1 MSISEAF
8 RQAVLNGTVTSQ
20 ISITVFEDGQQE
32 RETITNRH
40 ITSESMKLS
49 QSVCDEAGIRF
60 GGCVASTFEIDVSSK
75 FSDLTGRYITVNV
88 TQTATMPLYP
98 GAAVFPGADVFPGG
112 AVYTQTSPIF
122 SGDIQ
127 SCKLGK
133 NRLTRHLVAY
143 DRFYGRGLR
152 SCKELYDRLFSN
164 GATVTLGQL
173 RAAIISEFGF
183 TEAQSVTLPAD
194 GFVIHKMETDELN
207 VSEAL
212 RMIGEMSGV
221 FIRLN
226 GHGDIEYV
234 SIGGTSAAEQYDFY
248 IDADA
253 EDYAVTGFDSVDTHS
268 IGMYD
273 MFADSPQDKPYDLD
287 NPLVLAGYV
296 SPAAVGDQFRDAF
309 YAVRDAVRPNY
320 TIAYTPFDLKAQA
333 RLWVQPGDRVQFNIR
348 WYSLEVD
355 PETGA
360 ETATA
365 HTMTVNSVVL
375 SRRITG
381 IQAMTDELEAR

>member
-1 MSISEAF
+1 MAKI
-8 RQAVLNGTVTSQ
+8 VDITDKLNFEEKPQ
-20 ISITVFEDGQQE
+20 ITVKGEIFTVNNEA
-32 RETITNRH
+32 ETILK
-40 ITSESMKLS
+40 IIPLA
-49 QSVCDEAGIRF
+49 DEGSAKSLAKI
-60 GGCVASTFEIDVSSK
+60 APM
-75 FSDLTGRYITVNV
+75 L
-88 TQTATMPLYP
+88 
-98 GAAVFPGADVFPGG
+98 
-112 AVYTQTSPIF
+112 
-122 SGDIQ
+122 
-127 SCKLGK
+127 
-133 NRLTRHLVAY
+133 
-143 DRFYGRGLR
+143 
-152 SCKELYDRLFSN
+152 
-164 GATVTLGQL
+164 
-173 RAAIISEFGF
+173 
-183 TEAQSVTLPAD
+183 
-194 GFVIHKMETDELN
+194 LN
-207 VSEAL
+207 
-212 RMIGEMSGV
+212 
-221 FIRLN
+221 
-226 GHGDIEYV
+226 DV

-248 IDADA
+248 IDAGA

-333 RLWVQPGDRVQFNIR
+333 RLWVQPGDRVRFNIR